1 MIYCWADNSAQ
12 RNRAGTVSGTADT
25 KNCEALPVK
34 RRFGEVLP
42 VKRRFE
48 EVLQPVKCRFSKVE
62 VLPAERRFSKV
73 EVLPAERR
81 FELPTPKKRA
91 RVDPL
96 LIQNSPACGEPAPP
110 LEVCLA
116 PDSAVTLVS

>member
-1 MIYCWADNSAQ
+1 MESVLVIYCWADNSAQ

-62 VLPAERRFSKV
+62 VLPAERRF
-73 EVLPAERR
+73 
-81 FELPTPKKRA
+81 ELPTPKKRA